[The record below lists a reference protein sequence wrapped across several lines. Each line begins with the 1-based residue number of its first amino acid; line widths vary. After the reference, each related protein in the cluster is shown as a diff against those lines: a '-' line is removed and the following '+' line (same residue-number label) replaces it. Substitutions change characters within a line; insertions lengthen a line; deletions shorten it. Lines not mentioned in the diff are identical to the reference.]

1 MVESYE
7 GDTDQNRT
15 FDIYKTRRY
24 IMEVFITFL
33 AGFSVGWGSAWIAR
47 TLPFLK
53 DTAEEELDYNMI
65 EKSVG
70 EFVNSKYDPENY
82 FSHGE
87 GTK

>member
-1 MVESYE
+1 
-7 GDTDQNRT
+7 
-15 FDIYKTRRY
+15 
-24 IMEVFITFL
+24 MEVFIAFIS
-33 AGFSVGWGSAWIAR
+33 GFAIGWASSWLVKM
-47 TLPFLK
+47 LPFLK
-53 DTAEEELDYNMI
+53 DTEEEELDYNMI